1 MSRLVYLP
9 EARLEVLEAVTYYHD
24 CCPEGL
30 AAEFYRELNRAEE
43 QILMQPEFW
52 RPVGERHRRKLL
64 NRFPYGLVYHPLGDG
79 VLEVVALTHLSRKPG
94 YWHGRSR

>member
-24 CCPEGL
+24 CCTEGL
-30 AAEFYRELNRAEE
+30 AIEFYRELARAEE
-43 QILMQPEFW
+43 EILMQPEFW
-52 RPVGERHRRKLL
+52 RPVGEHHRRKLL